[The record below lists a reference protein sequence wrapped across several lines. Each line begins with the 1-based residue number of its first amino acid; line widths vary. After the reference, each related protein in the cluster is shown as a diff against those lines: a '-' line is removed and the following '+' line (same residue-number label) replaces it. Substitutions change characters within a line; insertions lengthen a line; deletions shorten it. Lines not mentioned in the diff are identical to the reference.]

1 MSQPVALSLTTDLGD
16 GIVQIRL
23 PMTGSPLRH
32 VNAYAVAEDDG
43 LTLVDCGW
51 KTDDVA
57 AALEAGLAAH
67 RYALAD
73 VARIAI
79 THVHHDHYGF
89 AGSLRRRG
97 VPALLVHERDWA
109 FAQQL
114 RDVRAADRAADEWL
128 ARNGLTVEP
137 DDDENAW
144 HAKTDFAE
152 PTHTLADGELV
163 GTRLRTVW
171 TPGHS
176 PGHCCY
182 LDLRTNRL
190 LTGDHVL
197 EPITPH
203 VGQWRDSDR
212 DPIGEYLT
220 ALDTAEAQGT
230 DDALPAHGEPFAHLR
245 RRIGELRAHT
255 HAREREIVAA
265 LGGEALS
272 AAEIAR
278 RLHWT
283 RRNKRFDELAPD
295 HQQFAVAET
304 LAHLRHLLVRGEAR
318 RDQTGPTIL
327 HRMTP

>member
-1 MSQPVALSLTTDLGD
+1 MPQSVEIEPTTDLGE

-32 VNAYAVAEDDG
+32 VNAYAVQDEGG

-57 AALEAGLAAH
+57 AALDAGLAAH
-67 RYALAD
+67 GYALAD
-73 VARIAI
+73 VVRIAI
-79 THVHHDHYGF
+79 THIHHDHYGF
-89 AGSLRRRG
+89 AGTLRARG
-97 VPALLVHERDWA
+97 VPALLIHDRDWA

-137 DDDENAW
+137 DDEDNAW
-144 HAKTDFAE
+144 HAKMDVAE
-152 PTHTLADGELV
+152 PTHILSDGEVV
-163 GTRLRTVW
+163 GTRLRAVW

-190 LTGDHVL
+190 LTGDHIL

-203 VGQWRDSDR
+203 VGQWRDSER
-212 DPIGEYLT
+212 DPIGEYL
-220 ALDTAEAQGT
+220 ASLDKAEAQGASS
-230 DDALPAHGEPFAHLR
+230 ALPAHGEPFPHLAA
-245 RRIGELRAHT
+245 RIGELRAHT
-255 HAREREIVAA
+255 YAREREIVEA
-265 LGGEALS
+265 LGTES
-272 AAEIAR
+272 ASGAAIAQ

-283 RRNKRFDELAPD
+283 RRNRSFAELAPD

-304 LAHLRHLLVRGEAR
+304 LAHLHHLVVRGELL
-318 RDQTGPTIL
+318 RDDRGATIL
-327 HRMTP
+327 YRTAR